1 MKSYN
6 SPPILIKLA
15 LEAACVMLG
24 IQPKITEVGEGKNMR
39 KEFDYWGKA
48 KKLLNEHKK
57 FLESLVKY
65 DKDNI
70 PDDRL
75 GKIKEYLENPK
86 FKPEVIKN
94 ASEAAEGICKW
105 VIAICKYNDVAVN
118 VRPKQQAL
126 AEATAKL
133 E

>member
-39 KEFDYWGKA
+39 KEYDYWGKA

-70 PDDRL
+70 PDVRL
-75 GKIKEYLENPK
+75 GKIKEYLDRYFNLL
-86 FKPEVIKN
+86 VVLIILLI
-94 ASEAAEGICKW
+94 SISIWLCK
-105 VIAICKYNDVAVN
+105 
-118 VRPKQQAL
+118 Q
-126 AEATAKL
+126 
-133 E
+133 